1 MDQATHDEIYCP
13 LLHWT
18 EFREETYAETQKAID
33 EAPKKRETAHFI
45 DGIQVNVHFI
55 GEVALTIYNCYE
67 MADKYNRPFT
77 EREVVDSI
85 RISAYSVDEVLKA
98 AKAGI
103 DYHNLANND
112 DFDGMMIVEEYTGQY
127 NENILN
133 DIFK

>member
-1 MDQATHDEIYCP
+1 MAQYE
-13 LLHWT
+13 
-18 EFREETYAETQKAID
+18 EMREENHKACN
-33 EAPKKRETAHFI
+33 EAPKKRETAYFI
-45 DGIQVNVHFI
+45 DEIQVNVHFI

-67 MADKYNRPFT
+67 MWDRYNRPYT
-77 EREVVDSI
+77 EREIVDSI
-85 RISAYSVDEVLKA
+85 RISAYSVDDVLKA

-103 DYHNLANND
+103 EYYNLANND